1 MKKIDETVRRMTLY
15 IASWTAV
22 FSLLMQAVFL
32 CIGQWDYTVLLGN
45 LWSGFFAVLNFLLMG
60 ITVQK
65 AIEKSEQDAKTMI
78 KASQS
83 LRMVM
88 QVAIAAIGA
97 ALPIMNIFAV
107 LIPLFFPRIAVMLR
121 PLFDRKNGGES

>member
-1 MKKIDETVRRMTLY
+1 MKKINETVRRETLY
-15 IASWTAV
+15 ITAWTAI

-32 CIGQWDYTVLLGN
+32 CVGKWDYTVLLGN
-45 LWSGFFAVLNFLLMG
+45 IWSGFFAVLNFLLMG
-60 ITVQK
+60 ITVQS
-65 AIEKSEQDAKTMI
+65 AVEKKPEDAKTMI
-78 KASQS
+78 KGSQS

-97 ALPIMNIFAV
+97 ALPIMNIWSV
-107 LIPLFFPRIAVMLR
+107 LIPLFFPRIAIMLR